1 MRRNSNL
8 PWLVGGLLG
17 VWLGTVGARVD
28 AQVAEP
34 STAATLFSGD
44 ETIALRLEA
53 PFATLRRGGPDSEPE
68 YQPARLSYT
77 APSGE
82 TVATDLRVRVRG
94 KSRLALCS
102 FPPLLLNFRTR
113 DLVGTTFEGQDRLK
127 LVTHCEPRAGNAQ
140 YIFLEYLAYRVLNLV
155 TDESLRARPVT
166 VTYFDTE
173 RGREIATGPG
183 ILLEDEEQFAAR
195 RAFTTIAEEKLTRAR
210 YDEQALMLIETFQY
224 FIGNTDWSA
233 IAGPAGSD
241 CCHNVVPLARADG
254 VLVPI
259 VYDFDS
265 SGIVDAAYALP
276 DARLPINT
284 VRDRLYRGACLDAD
298 ALRATF
304 APFEA
309 RRAEIRSL
317 FEQHPQL
324 AARSR
329 ERALE
334 YVDAFYASISEPRRV
349 ERDFRSSCPR

>member
-8 PWLVGGLLG
+8 PWLVGCWLG
-17 VWLGTVGARVD
+17 AWLGTGGAD
-28 AQVAEP
+28 AQVAE
-34 STAATLFSGD
+34 SSAAVAPLFSSR
-44 ETIALRLEA
+44 EPIALRLEA
-53 PFATLRRGGPDSEPE
+53 PFGTLRRGGDEPE

-82 TVATDLRVRVRG
+82 TVAADLRVRVRG

-102 FPPLLLNFRTR
+102 FPPLRLNFRTR
-113 DLVGTTFEGQDRLK
+113 ELAGTTFEGQDRLK
-127 LVTHCEPRAGNAQ
+127 LVTHCEPRDGNAQ

-155 TDESLRARPVT
+155 TEDSLRVRPVT
-166 VTYFDTE
+166 VTYFDTG
-173 RGREIATGPG
+173 RGGREIAAGPG

-195 RAFTTIAEEKLTRAR
+195 RGLTTIAEEKLARAR
-210 YDEQALMLIETFQY
+210 YDEQALLLVEAFQY

-233 IAGPAGSD
+233 LAGPAGSE

-284 VRDRLYRGACLDAD
+284 VRDRLYRGVCTDPAT
-298 ALRATF
+298 LRASF
-304 APFEA
+304 APFE
-309 RRAEIRSL
+309 RQRAEIRAL

-324 AARSR
+324 APRSR
-329 ERALE
+329 VRALE
-334 YVDAFYASISEPRRV
+334 YVDAFYAAIAERRRV
-349 ERDFRSSCPR
+349 ERDFRSSCAR